1 VRYQIGV
8 SKRKVT
14 LNYPEVEYTM
24 TTYCDVAPGHPYH
37 GPYHDTEYGFPI
49 ENESELFERLTLEI
63 FQAGLSWLIV
73 LKKRPGFKIAFEN
86 FDIDQVADFDVHD
99 FERLREDASII
110 RNRLKI
116 EATIHNAKVI
126 QTMRDSHGGF
136 ANWIDQ
142 HHPLSKDEWCKLFK
156 KTFKFTGGEIVG
168 EFLMSIGYLEGAHN
182 EKCPIAK
189 KISKKKPAW
198 MRSDGKKSCA
208 A

>member
-1 VRYQIGV
+1 
-8 SKRKVT
+8 
-14 LNYPEVEYTM
+14 M
-24 TTYCDVAPGHPYH
+24 TTYCDVAPGHPFH

-86 FDIDQVADFDVHD
+86 FDVDQVADFDDHD

-116 EATIHNAKVI
+116 EATINNAKAI
-126 QTMRDSHGGF
+126 QKIRESHGSF
-136 ANWIDQ
+136 AEWLAA
-142 HHPLSKDEWCKLFK
+142 HHPLTKDEWCKLFK

-168 EFLMSIGYLEGAHN
+168 EFLMSIGYLQGAHQEN
-182 EKCPIAK
+182 CPIFKDVAEENPAWMQPGAK
-189 KISKKKPAW
+189 KIH
-198 MRSDGKKSCA
+198 A